1 MAALSTLAAVFCYGC
16 TSKMCTAIGCG
27 YSLEIRFTGATAK
40 PGRYQI
46 EVVADGMPS
55 SCQITLPRECN
66 ALPICSSGT
75 STWHVTLSGCS
86 TGSEP
91 QSVDG
96 FFFYAAGPAS
106 LDFVVRRD
114 DVLVGGGSA
123 QPTYQ
128 ASQPNGPECEPLC
141 RQAPRIETVIL
152 P

>member
-1 MAALSTLAAVFCYGC
+1 MAPLWIFPAVFCYGC

-27 YSLEIRFTGATAK
+27 YSLEIRFTGGTAK

-55 SCQITLPRECN
+55 SCEITLPHDCN
-66 ALPICSSGT
+66 ALLICFGA
-75 STWHVTLSGCS
+75 STWHLTVSGCG

-106 LDFVVRRD
+106 LVFVVRRD
-114 DVLVGGGSA
+114 DVVVGGGSA
-123 QPTYQ
+123 QPTYKE
-128 ASQPNGPECEPLC
+128 SQPNGPECEPVC
-141 RQAPRIETVIL
+141 RQAPRIEAVIE